1 VNPLAKS
8 RDYADISP
16 AAGDI
21 RGSREQDVDVQ
32 VAAAKARRLP
42 SFYLRLG
49 FLLP

>member
-1 VNPLAKS
+1 MKPLATG
-8 RDYADISP
+8 RDNADISP
-16 AAGDI
+16 AAGAI